1 MSVETEGGP
10 KSVIGGDA
18 ALLVRDEANGGPVEP
33 TPSRRRFHTIHTVLR
48 ERIALLI
55 YPPGTQLDI
64 EQLAGEF
71 AVSRTPIRTVLQR
84 LEYQGLVTT
93 KHGVGTTVTEVDFEH
108 LREATEFRIR
118 LAELIG
124 DLRPLPPTPSAIE
137 RLTEAREDCLALIGK
152 PDLEA
157 FGRIDIRLHEA
168 VCSVIGHSLL
178 RQSYDELYY
187 RTTRMWVYFLP
198 KLDWGE
204 EVRLFLGDI
213 DAVLRALQR
222 GDARGVGFEIRNA
235 VSAALYRLAELI
247 RAAETTSSEI

>member
-1 MSVETEGGP
+1 MSTEAGSDPTANAAGE
-10 KSVIGGDA
+10 A
-18 ALLVRDEANGGPVEP
+18 ALLARDGGAPAKAS
-33 TPSRRRFHTIHTVLR
+33 PSRRRFTTIHTAVR
-48 ERIALLI
+48 ERITLLA
-55 YPPGTQLDI
+55 YPPGTRLDI
-64 EQLAGEF
+64 DQLAQEF

-108 LREATEFRIR
+108 LREATEFRMR

-124 DLRPLPPTPSAIE
+124 ELDPLLPARSVIE
-137 RLTEAREDCLALIGK
+137 SLTGARADCLALLGR

-187 RTTRMWVYFLP
+187 RTARMWVYFLP
-198 KLDWGE
+198 KLDWDD
-204 EVRLFLGDI
+204 EVTLFLGDI

-222 GDARGVGFEIRNA
+222 GDPRGVGFEIRNA
-235 VSAALYRLAELI
+235 VSGALYRLGELI
-247 RAAETTSSEI
+247 RAAETAPAVGG

>member
-1 MSVETEGGP
+1 MPSAV
-10 KSVIGGDA
+10 DDD
-18 ALLVRDEANGGPVEP
+18 ALLALDQTIGEPVPP
-33 TPSRRRFHTIHTVLR
+33 TPSRRRFHAIHTALR

-55 YPPGTQLDI
+55 YPPGTRLDVD
-64 EQLAGEF
+64 QLAGEF
-71 AVSRTPIRTVLQR
+71 TVSRTPIRTVLQR

-108 LREATEFRIR
+108 LREATEFRMR

-124 DLRPLPPTPSAIE
+124 ELQPLPPRPATIE
-137 RLTEAREDCLALIGK
+137 RLTEAREDCRKLRGR

-187 RTTRMWVYFLP
+187 RTVRMWVYFLP
-198 KLDWGE
+198 KLDWDE
-204 EVRLFLGDI
+204 EVTLFLGDI
-213 DAVLRALQR
+213 DAVLRALRQ
-222 GDARGVGFEIRNA
+222 GDPRGVGFEIRNA
-235 VSAALYRLAELI
+235 VSAALYRLGELI
-247 RAAETTSSEI
+247 RAAETTASDI